1 MGEDTNGWD
10 SYQRLVLSEL
20 KRLDSGLTRLSET
33 LDKSFKHE
41 RNNRVQVEQ
50 TLSEE
55 IQDLEKDMTMEI
67 AKLQLA
73 VHGLHIKAGIWG
85 AAAGLLPVTITI
97 LLRLL

>member
-1 MGEDTNGWD
+1 MGEESTGWD

-41 RNNRVQVEQ
+41 RANRVQVEQ
-50 TLSEE
+50 ALADE
-55 IQDLEKDMTMEI
+55 IQDLEKDMNMEI
-67 AKLQLA
+67 AKLQIA
-73 VHGLHIKAGIWG
+73 VHGLHIKAGVWG
-85 AAAGLLPVTITI
+85 AAAGLLPVTVTI